1 MAHGERE
8 IADARVSAATVSAA
22 GTVAD
27 AASASDER
35 YYLASQWQLMWSK
48 FRRHRLAIIGAG
60 VLGLFYLGALFCEFL
75 SPYVPL
81 QRNADFIFAPPQR
94 IHFHDGSRFH
104 LRPFVYE
111 FRQVLNEETYRW
123 EYNRDPNTRYPVRLF
138 HRGDEYRFWRLF
150 RTDLHLFGVDAPGT
164 IYLLGTDELGRDLLT
179 RVLYASRI
187 SLSVGLGGV
196 LISFLLGCLLGGI
209 SGFYSGKVDTI
220 IQRVIEFLRSIPTI
234 PLWMGLAAALPA
246 HWSAIKVY
254 FGITLVLS
262 IVGWT
267 GLARVVRG
275 KLLELRGEDFVTAA
289 RVAGAPEH
297 RIITRHLLPSFSS
310 YLIVNITLDIP
321 GMILGETAL
330 SFLGLGLRPPVV
342 SWGVLLKA
350 AQNVR
355 TVAQQ
360 PWLLMPALFVI
371 VAVLAFNFLGDGLRD
386 AADPYK

>member
-1 MAHGERE
+1 M
-8 IADARVSAATVSAA
+8 
-22 GTVAD
+22 
-27 AASASDER
+27 
-35 YYLASQWQLMWSK
+35 
-48 FRRHRLAIIGAG
+48 
-60 VLGLFYLGALFCEFL
+60 
-75 SPYVPL
+75 
-81 QRNADFIFAPPQR
+81 
-94 IHFHDGSRFH
+94 
-104 LRPFVYE
+104 RPFVYE
-111 FRQVLNEETYRW
+111 FRQELNEETFRW
-123 EYNRDPNTRYPVRLF
+123 EYIADTTTRYPVRLF

-150 RTDLHLFGVDAPGT
+150 RTDLHFFGVDTPAT
-164 IYLLGTDELGRDLLT
+164 IHLLGTDELGRDMLT

-196 LISFLLGCLLGGI
+196 LISFLLGCLLGGV

-275 KLLELRGEDFVTAA
+275 KLLELREEDFVMAA
-289 RVAGAPEH
+289 RIAGQGAGD
-297 RIITRHLLPSFSS
+297 IIRRHLLPSFMS
-310 YLIVNITLDIP
+310 YLIVNITLAIP

-342 SWGVLLKA
+342 SWGVLLKD
-350 AQNVR
+350 AQNFR
-355 TVAQQ
+355 TVAIH
-360 PWLLMPALFVI
+360 PWLLIPGIFVI
-371 VAVLAFNFLGDGLRD
+371 VTVLMFNFLGDGLRD
-386 AADPYK
+386 AADPYTSEERKE

>member
-1 MAHGERE
+1 
-8 IADARVSAATVSAA
+8 
-22 GTVAD
+22 
-27 AASASDER
+27 
-35 YYLASQWQLMWSK
+35 MWSK
-48 FRRHRLAIIGAG
+48 FRRHRLAIVGAG
-60 VLGLFYLGALFCEFL
+60 VLGLFYLGALFCEFV

-111 FRQVLNEETYRW
+111 FRQVLNEETFRW
-123 EYNRDPNTRYPVRLF
+123 EYLRDTTTRYPVRLF

-164 IYLLGTDELGRDLLT
+164 IYLLGTDELGRDVLT

-360 PWLLMPALFVI
+360 PWLLVPALFVI
-371 VAVLAFNFLGDGLRD
+371 VAVLAFNFLGDGLHD